1 MIDIATTRNS
11 AGDMKTTTSGPAL
24 AGGGLNELFATLIR
38 QKMAQ
43 QAVPAPSMR
52 MPSAAFAPE
61 PQRPE
66 PQRPDYVPTMGSA
79 PMRAPTAMPAPV
91 TRMRR
96 VRTRTSLP
104 SMIDAKGLTYDEVP
118 ETQLADGSWSLDAVH
133 GTLAGNEAAARQRM
147 DALDSPYGGGG
158 HGGGGGEDRPRRPVA
173 PIDPRNR
180 NNDARGPGFGMDY
193 GR

>member
-1 MIDIATTRNS
+1 MALEIKTTRAPGGAMTTHTPGAPAEGS
-11 AGDMKTTTSGPAL
+11 QYGD
-24 AGGGLNELFATLIR
+24 LFASLIR

-43 QAVPAPSMR
+43 RAVPAPSMR
-52 MPSAAFAPE
+52 MPSAAFD
-61 PQRPE
+61 PE

-118 ETQLADGSWSLDAVH
+118 ETQLADGSWSLDAVY